1 MTNGGDFDETRFVVH
16 RIEDPVVADS
26 DSVKV
31 HGAEFDAPAR
41 SRVFAEGYDGTI
53 DSLENGIGQSFKFS
67 PG

>member
-16 RIEDPVVADS
+16 AL
-26 DSVKV
+26 
-31 HGAEFDAPAR
+31 AR
-41 SRVFAEGYDGTI
+41 SQVFVEGYDGTI